1 MFQRLAD
8 GQYWKSKVVN
18 GVLTF
23 EKVRGDEESC
33 SVLFARLA
41 AERLEAERLRE
52 RETESER
59 ERQGARLKDL
69 QAAAAHAAARLPERL
84 RDPAVF
90 QAELAA
96 LSTTL
101 EGLVFVV
108 DGTHC
113 HYADPRVQAA
123 VLVALKK
130 LTKGGNDEATKNGQT
145 EADNKGK
152 LFELG
157 ALSTAIQA
165 GDTGGVVGTV
175 GRRRQT
181 GVA

>member
-1 MFQRLAD
+1 
-8 GQYWKSKVVN
+8 VC
-18 GVLTF
+18 
-23 EKVRGDEESC
+23 E
-33 SVLFARLA
+33 
-41 AERLEAERLRE
+41 RE
-52 RETESER
+52 RERDR
-59 ERQGARLKDL
+59 EAVRQKDL
-69 QAAAAHAAARLPERL
+69 QAAAAHAAGRLPERL